1 MLWALSRLLTLQ
13 HLYQGK
19 MAWKLTGKFLKD
31 VSGKSVVLT
40 LFGQD
45 TVDSGGFPVLAVKAG
60 KVNDFS
66 GKSVGTISATQLF
79 INPSFPEAV
88 RLREWFDGG
97 GRNVASQS
105 ISRDA
110 VSGIPR
116 SETRKTI
123 SQIKDEGLGRE
134 GKPDWVTVKGTI
146 SFIKTDNFCYTACPL
161 MIGDRQCSKKVT
173 KVGNGKWCCD
183 RCDKEFEECDY
194 RYLLQAQVQDHT
206 GVTWVTAFQESGEEI
221 LCCSAKELYK
231 IKNEENDDTRF
242 AEIIRR
248 SLFEQYLFKLKI
260 KEELYGDE
268 QRVKITVIKAEKVNP
283 SVESRYLLDL
293 IAKM

>member
-1 MLWALSRLLTLQ
+1 MLLPSPYLETPFLGFLGTRPVRLSHTKVLE
-13 HLYQGK
+13 
-19 MAWKLTGKFLKD
+19 TGKSLI
-31 VSGKSVVLT
+31 G
-40 LFGQD
+40 
-45 TVDSGGFPVLAVKAG
+45 
-60 KVNDFS
+60 
-66 GKSVGTISATQLF
+66 
-79 INPSFPEAV
+79 
-88 RLREWFDGG
+88 
-97 GRNVASQS
+97 
-105 ISRDA
+105 
-110 VSGIPR
+110 
-116 SETRKTI
+116 
-123 SQIKDEGLGRE
+123 
-134 GKPDWVTVKGTI
+134 VTVKGTI